1 MSSVVPGEQLLDVCY
16 AIADRMIGFSR
27 IGVES
32 TKRLLWSA
40 LDASSLSAHM
50 DHESHAQ
57 LYVRLTT
64 ENFEEAIIARRE
76 GRTPVYRD

>member
-1 MSSVVPGEQLLDVCY
+1 MSQTVAHDDVLAACY
-16 AIADRMIGFSR
+16 SIAERIIGFSR

-32 TKRLLWSA
+32 TKRLLWSG
-40 LDASSLSAHM
+40 LDAGSLSAHM

-64 ENFEEAIIARRE
+64 GNFQEAIKARKE
-76 GRTPVYRD
+76 GRPPVYND